1 MTSRE
6 RVLAAI
12 HHRMPDRTPRNF
24 WAEPPTWN
32 RLLDHVGHRD
42 QERLLCDL
50 GIDIRRLQA
59 GEPPEREVGDGLFQ
73 NFWGERYI
81 YKTTDWGPMRE
92 DVTGAL
98 ADAKSLSDLEA
109 FPWPTPDLFDYSGLA
124 EQCRRVDCAGG
135 TWNDYALLYGFAD
148 IWERPAL
155 VRGLENM
162 FLDMCERPDWVHFL
176 ARKFTDFYKED
187 YIRAA
192 EITNGRIDLF
202 LLISDLGCQRGPLMS
217 LTMFREFLAPYIKEM
232 CDCIHALG
240 AKVLFHSCGSI
251 RPFIPDLIALGV
263 DVLDPIQPVAGMSPE
278 SLKAEFGDKL
288 AFHGG
293 IDMQRLL
300 PFGTPDEVRA
310 GARHYCETLGRCHQR
325 NNTGGYIL
333 APAHLFQPDIPPENI
348 LAVYEIGDLL

>member
-1 MTSRE
+1 MTSHE

-12 HHRMPDRTPRNF
+12 NHRMPDRTPRNF

-32 RLLDHVGHRD
+32 RLFDHVGHRNR
-42 QERLLCDL
+42 ERLLCDL

-59 GEPPEREVGDGLFQ
+59 GEPPEREIDDGLFQ

-81 YKTTDWGPMRE
+81 YRYTDWGPMRE
-92 DVTGAL
+92 DVPGAL
-98 ADAKSLSDLEA
+98 TDAKSRDDLEA
-109 FPWPTPDLFDYSGLA
+109 FPWPKPGVFDYSGLA
-124 EQCRRVDCAGG
+124 EQCRRWD
-135 TWNDYALLYGFAD
+135 DYALLYGFAD

-162 FLDMCERPDWVHFL
+162 FVDMCERPEWVHFL
-176 ARKFTDFYKED
+176 ARQFTDFYIDD
-187 YIRAA
+187 YARAA
-192 EITNGRIDLF
+192 EVTNGRIDLF

-217 LTMFREFLAPYIKEM
+217 LKMFREFIAPYIKEM

-278 SLKAEFGDKL
+278 LLKADFGGRL

-310 GARHYCETLGRCHQR
+310 GARHYCETLG
-325 NNTGGYIL
+325 NGGGYIL

-348 LAVYEIGDLL
+348 LAVYE

>member
-12 HHRMPDRTPRNF
+12 NHATPDRTPRNF

-32 RLLDHVGHRD
+32 RLFNYLGHND
-42 QERLLCDL
+42 KERVLCDL
-50 GIDIRRLQA
+50 GIDIRQLQV
-59 GEPPEREVGDGLFQ
+59 GEPSEQPVPPAQQPVGEGVFQ

-81 YKTTDWGPMRE
+81 YRDTDWGPMRE
-92 DVTGAL
+92 DVPGAL
-98 ADAKSLSDLEA
+98 ADAKSLDDLEA

-124 EQCRRVDCAGG
+124 EQCRRWD
-135 TWNDYALLYGFAD
+135 DHALLYGFAD
-148 IWERPAL
+148 VWERPAL

-162 FLDMCERPDWVHFL
+162 FVDMCERPDWVHFL

-187 YIRAA
+187 YTRAA
-192 EITNGRIDLF
+192 EAACCCAGGTNGRIDLF

-217 LTMFREFLAPYIKEM
+217 LKMFREFIAPYIREM
-232 CDCIHALG
+232 CDCIHSLG

-251 RPFIPDLIALGV
+251 RPFISELIALGV
-263 DVLDPIQPVAGMSPE
+263 DVLDPIQPVTGMSPE
-278 SLKAEFGDKL
+278 SLKAEFGNRL
-288 AFHGG
+288 CFHGG

-300 PFGTPDEVRA
+300 PFGTPDEVRS
-310 GARHYCETLGRCHQR
+310 GARHYCETLG
-325 NNTGGYIL
+325 NVGGYIL

-348 LAVYEIGDLL
+348 LAVYE